1 MQFWIDW
8 YHACKTVIIP
18 LVILMIA
25 TVIVFFTVSHDT
37 AWVVSYLG
45 TPIILMA
52 NIIYILRRS

>member
-25 TVIVFFTVSHDT
+25 TVIVFFTVGHDT